1 MNTDSFFVSEIL
13 TSDFTTFTK
22 VVGVTKT
29 NEKGEYIQTLLRQI
43 SSNAILTFKPE
54 PNNPYDPNA
63 IRVYANNNHIGY
75 LNKELA
81 GNISY
86 FLKNNPEFVLVGTIA
101 EITGSGNK
109 NKGCNIKIMFKTKNE
124 ASALY
129 KRVAHAPRQVNIGK
143 LSSII
148 YAIVMIILFIIAFNT
163 DGFFATIGMVLLFI
177 LVGIVGIFVVMLL
190 HDKK

>member
-1 MNTDSFFVSEIL
+1 MNTNSFFVSEIL

-29 NEKGEYIQTLLRQI
+29 NEKGAYIQVLLQQI
-43 SSNAILTFKPE
+43 PSNATLTFKPE

-81 GNISY
+81 GNITY
-86 FLKNNPEFVLVGTIA
+86 FLKNNPEFVLVGTIE
-101 EITGSGNK
+101 EITGSGDK
-109 NKGCNIKIMFKTKNE
+109 NKGCNIRIMFKTKNE

-129 KRVAHAPRQVNIGK
+129 KRAAHTPHQINKGK
-143 LSSII
+143 ISSII
-148 YAIVMIILFIIAFNT
+148 YAIVMIILFIIAFNV
-163 DGFFATIGMVLLFI
+163 DGFLATLGMVFI
-177 LVGIVGIFVVMLL
+177 TMLVGVVGIFIVLFL
-190 HDKK
+190 H